1 MDGESGLA
9 RAWRLLHCT
18 VNYWVADRASTLGA
32 ALAFYCAF
40 SLAPLLIILLMIAG
54 EIIGSK
60 AAYQQVGLQLSALF
74 GPATAR
80 VLLNAAASA
89 KYGHGLLSTLISAGT
104 LLVGATTVWA
114 ALEDA
119 LETIWNTRCPHR
131 TGVRGW
137 IRTRLLSLGVI
148 VALGFLL
155 LVSLTLSTVLSSASD
170 ALALRYPGV
179 VALLSGLGYLT
190 SLVLVSGF
198 FALVFRFLPARR
210 LDWPVVIAGGVLTA
224 TLFDIGRRAIGLYLA
239 HSSEPSAFGA
249 AASFAALLL
258 WLYYTAQIFLF
269 GAEFTACF
277 GGLRLREREREAE
290 VARAAQRS

>member
-1 MDGESGLA
+1 MHESGLA
-9 RAWRLLHCT
+9 RTWRLLRCT
-18 VNYWVADRASTLGA
+18 VEYWIEDRASTLGA

-40 SLAPLLIILLMIAG
+40 SLAPLLIILLVIAG
-54 EIIGSK
+54 QIIGHQ
-60 AAYQQVGLQLSALF
+60 AAYEQVGLQLRALF
-74 GPATAR
+74 GPAAAR
-80 VLLNAAASA
+80 TLLTAAASA
-89 KYGHGLLSTLISAGT
+89 SYGHGLLPAVVSAGT

-148 VALGFLL
+148 LALGFLL
-155 LVSLTLSTVLSSASD
+155 LVSLTLSTALSSARA
-170 ALALRYPGV
+170 ALVLRYQGV
-179 VALLSGLGYLT
+179 VTLLGVVGYLT
-190 SLVLVSGF
+190 SLILVAGF
-198 FALVFRFLPARR
+198 FALLFRFLPARQ
-210 LDWPVVIAGGVLTA
+210 LNWPVVLAGGVLTA
-224 TLFDIGRRAIGLYLA
+224 TLFDIGRWAIGIYLA

-277 GGLRLREREREAE
+277 GGLRLKGAAE
-290 VARAAQRS
+290 DPAQRS

>member
-1 MDGESGLA
+1 MHESSLA
-9 RAWRLLHCT
+9 RTWRLLRCT
-18 VNYWVADRASTLGA
+18 VEYWIEDRASTLGA

-40 SLAPLLIILLMIAG
+40 SLAPLLIIVLVIAG
-54 EIIGSK
+54 QIIGDK
-60 AAYQQVGLQLSALF
+60 AAYEQVGLQLSALF
-74 GPATAR
+74 GPATSRA
-80 VLLNAAASA
+80 LLTAAASA
-89 KYGHGLLSTLISAGT
+89 KYGHGLLSTVVSAAT

-148 VALGFLL
+148 LALGFLL
-155 LVSLTLSTVLSSASD
+155 LVSLTLSTALSSARA
-170 ALALRYPGV
+170 ALVLRYQGV
-179 VALLSGLGYLT
+179 VTLLGAIGYLT
-190 SLVLVSGF
+190 SLILVSGF

-210 LDWPVVIAGGVLTA
+210 LNWPVVIAGGILTA
-224 TLFDIGRRAIGLYLA
+224 TLFDIGRWAIGIYLA
-239 HSSEPSAFGA
+239 NSSEPSAFGA

-277 GGLRLREREREAE
+277 GGLRLKGAGDP
-290 VARAAQRS
+290 AQRS